1 MNAVEY
7 LEKVRVD
14 LGLNISEFVSLLPV
28 HRTTYYAWKR
38 GTVTPHPTFGKIC
51 TSRAK
56 VLERQFLDAP
66 QDRAELAAHAHRI
79 EYIVTKMQRQN
90 IGS

>member
-1 MNAVEY
+1 MTAVEY

-14 LGLNISEFVSLLPV
+14 LGLNVSEFVSLLPV

-51 TSRAK
+51 VSRAK
-56 VLERQFLDAP
+56 VLERQFLDSP
-66 QDRAELAAHAHRI
+66 QDKVLLNGQAHRM
-79 EYIVTKMQRQN
+79 EYILEKLQRQN
-90 IGS
+90 TNG